1 MNTMDG
7 GKAMNETMKKHWF
20 KLLITAVVLIVLA
33 SMMLRVQG
41 GKEDMPVM
49 GQASDFKLTEPGG
62 KTVGL
67 ADHAGKVRLVYFFY
81 SSCPDVCLP
90 TNHIL
95 SGVQKELTDAGV
107 FGSDAVMYSITF
119 DPERDTAERLKEYST
134 ALRADPTGWLFLRG
148 GEQQV
153 IDLAKSYKVG
163 VAKAEDG
170 LYIHSNLI
178 ILVDRDGN
186 IRKYISAA
194 QADVN
199 PKEIASSI
207 RQLVDE
213 AR

>member
-1 MNTMDG
+1 
-7 GKAMNETMKKHWF
+7 MNETMKKHWF

-33 SMMLRVQG
+33 SMMLRLQS
-41 GKEDMPVM
+41 GKEDLPTL
-49 GQASDFKLTEPGG
+49 GQAPDFKLTEPGG

-67 ADHAGKVRLVYFFY
+67 SDHAGKVRLVYFFY

-95 SGVQKELTDAGV
+95 AGVQKELADAGV
-107 FGSDAVMYSITF
+107 LGSDAVMYSITF
-119 DPERDTAERLKEYST
+119 DPERDTAERLKEYSA
-134 ALRADPTGWLFLRG
+134 ALRADPAGWFFLRG
-148 GEQQV
+148 GEQQA

-178 ILVDRDGN
+178 ILVDREGN
-186 IRKYISAA
+186 VRKYISAA
-194 QADVN
+194 QLDVKPN
-199 PKEIASSI
+199 DIAATI

-213 AR
+213 GR